1 MEAPMASIPQ
11 EVRSVLHDWSDE
23 FSETVWPRF
32 QVLVFAAILCVGRH
46 TVCRLLRIAGALAD
60 GHWSSY
66 HRVPSKRRW
75 STLRLRD
82 SRSARR
88 HLLGPAGT
96 IPICGDDTVT
106 QHPKRS
112 GKGRHRD
119 AVRST
124 HSYTAWRWG
133 HKWVVLA
140 ILVQLPGLNR
150 PWALP
155 VLCALYRTPEEDKKR
170 GRRHKTPCDLMRQLL
185 CVLLRWFP
193 RRKFMFTGD
202 GGYGTHALARF
213 AARQPRLTLVSKF
226 YKDANLHDRPGPRK
240 PGTSGRP
247 RVTRR
252 KRPAP
257 EQVVAQTNRRQRL
270 KVSWYGGGWRQVA
283 VVTGTG
289 HWYKSG
295 EGLVPVR
302 WVFVDDLTGTHRDE
316 YFFTT
321 DVTLTPQQIIEAYT
335 ARWAIEVM
343 FEEVREH
350 VGLETTRGR
359 CAQTILRAE
368 PCLFGLYTLV
378 ALWFSELSQREHQA
392 PVVAW
397 IGSVKQTLTFSDAIT
412 LVRRHIWRTWVLE
425 SPRHAAAFQK
435 LTTTEKHRLLEVLTQ
450 AL

>member
-1 MEAPMASIPQ
+1 MASIPQ
-11 EVRSVLHDWSDE
+11 GVRSVLHEWSGE
-23 FSETVWPRF
+23 FSKTVWPRF
-32 QVLVFAAILCVGRH
+32 RVLVFAAIVCVGRH

-66 HRVPSKRRW
+66 HRVLSKRRW
-75 STLRLRD
+75 STLRL
-82 SRSARR
+82 ARILAQHVVTR
-88 HLLGPAGT
+88 LVPRGT
-96 IPICGDDTVT
+96 IRICGDDTVT
-106 QHPKRS
+106 QHPGKKVY

-140 ILVQLPGLNR
+140 ILVQLPGMNR

-155 VLCALYRTPEEDKKR
+155 VLCALYRTPDEDQKR

-193 RRKFMFTGD
+193 RRKFVFTGD
-202 GGYGTHALARF
+202 GGYGTHTLARF

-226 YKDANLHDRPGPRK
+226 YKDANLHDRPPLRK
-240 PGTSGRP
+240 PGTNGRP
-247 RVTRR
+247 RVTGR
-252 KRPAP
+252 KCPAP
-257 EQVVAQTNRRQRL
+257 EQVVAQTSRRQRL

-295 EGLVPVR
+295 EGLVAVR
-302 WVFVDDLTGTHRDE
+302 WVFVEDLTGTHRAE

-321 DVTLTPQQIIEAYT
+321 DVDLTPKQIIEAYT
-335 ARWAIEVM
+335 GRWAIEVM

-359 CAQTILRAE
+359 CEQTILRAE

-378 ALWFSELSQREHQA
+378 ALWFSELPQREHQA

-435 LTTTEKHRLLEVLTQ
+435 LTATDKHRLLEVLTQ

>member
-1 MEAPMASIPQ
+1 MTSIPHG
-11 EVRSVLHDWSDE
+11 VRSVLHEWSDE
-23 FSETVWPRF
+23 FSETVWLRF
-32 QVLVFAAILCVGRH
+32 QVLVFAAIVCVGRH

-66 HRVPSKRRW
+66 HRVLSKRRW
-75 STLRLRD
+75 STWRL
-82 SRSARR
+82 ARILAQHVVDR
-88 HLLGPAGT
+88 FLPRGT
-96 IPICGDDTVT
+96 IPVCGDDTVT
-106 QHPKRS
+106 QHPGKKVY

-140 ILVQLPGLNR
+140 ILVQLPGLSR

-170 GRRHKTPCDLMRQLL
+170 GCRHKTPCDLMRQLL

-193 RRKFMFTGD
+193 RRKFVFTGD
-202 GGYGTHALARF
+202 GGYGTHALTRF
-213 AARQPRLTLVSKF
+213 ASGQLRLTLVSKF
-226 YKDANLHDRPGPRK
+226 YKDANLYDRPGQRK
-240 PGTSGRP
+240 PGTNGRP
-247 RVTRR
+247 PVKGR

-257 EQVVAQTNRRQRL
+257 EQVVAQTSRRQRL

-295 EGLVPVR
+295 EGLIPIR
-302 WVFVDDLTGTHRDE
+302 WVFVEDLTGTHRDE

-321 DVTLTPQQIIEAYT
+321 DVALTPQQIIEAYT
-335 ARWAIEVM
+335 GRWAIEVT
-343 FEEVREH
+343 FEELREH

-378 ALWFSELSQREHQA
+378 ALWFSELSEREHQA

-397 IGSVKQTLTFSDAIT
+397 IGSVKQAQTFSDAIT
-412 LVRRHIWRTWVLE
+412 LVRRHIWRNWVLE

-435 LTTTEKHRLLEVLTQ
+435 LTRTEKHRLLEVLTQ